1 MIMST
6 KFILKLPFG
15 YNYRLPHL
23 DRFCA
28 GQSQMPIFKRVTRGS
43 GQADGVEPNGTRL
56 ARNKRL
62 VVRGGDRKNVV
73 VRPEQVR
80 VAMKS

>member
-28 GQSQMPIFKRVTRGS
+28 GQSQMPLFKRVTPGS
-43 GQADGVEPNGTRL
+43 GQADGVEPNGL
-56 ARNKRL
+56 ASL
-62 VVRGGDRKNVV
+62 G
-73 VRPEQVR
+73 
-80 VAMKS
+80 